1 LKATK
6 LVKIISFLILFN
18 FLWMSFHPG
27 NCNFFLTEEKE
38 KILVPLSLFSFPL
51 LLNNDELI
59 LNQIQSNFKGNFS
72 NEIMKIANSLG
83 SGELQ
88 LPLLGLL
95 YLTRNEYNKNSAS
108 LGFKAWLRA
117 GIYTWILKVSIGRAR
132 PCEKT
137 KGFFGPGFKHLSFPS
152 GHTSAAFALATVMG
166 ERYQKKLLA
175 YTLATLIGLSRIYFN
190 KHYLSDVLVGALIG
204 YFCGKEILAEKGKRV
219 SSPKIFLG
227 EKDGLNRLD
236 KSNSSPS
243 TWQVGIVFLF
253 K

>member
-1 LKATK
+1 
-6 LVKIISFLILFN
+6 
-18 FLWMSFHPG
+18 MSFHPG
-27 NCNFFLTEEKE
+27 NCNFLLTEKKE
-38 KILVPLSLFSFPL
+38 EILVPLSLFSFPL

-59 LNQIQSNFKGNFS
+59 LNQIQSNFKGSFS

-95 YLTRNEYNKNSAS
+95 YLSENEYNKNSAY
-108 LGFKAWLRA
+108 LGFKAWLKA

-132 PCEKT
+132 PCEET

-152 GHTSAAFALATVMG
+152 GHTSSAFALATVMG

-175 YTLATLIGLSRIYFN
+175 YTLATLVGLSRIYFN
-190 KHYLSDVLVGALIG
+190 KHYPSDVLVGALIG
-204 YFCGKEILAEKGKRV
+204 YLSGKEILAEKEKKTF
-219 SSPKIFLG
+219 SPKLFLWK
-227 EKDGLNRLD
+227 KDGLSRLD
-236 KSNSSPS
+236 KSNFSPS
-243 TWQVGIVFLF
+243 TWGVEFTFLF